1 MITGIITSQTN
12 FRSHYNTKK
21 TTTPSVGNLFKKLGK
36 FSYVD
41 EGKGEPVVLL
51 YGLFGSVAN
60 FSSVI
65 EYLKKTHRVIMPE
78 LPIYSLGLNISVSA
92 LTDYIHQFV
101 FALNLK
107 DLHLV
112 GNSLGGHI
120 ALLYTLRYQENVKS
134 LVLVGSSGLYENGM
148 GDTFPKRGDY
158 NYIKAKTEKTF
169 FKPETATKELVD
181 EIFETVNN
189 RTKAIQILYLA
200 KSTIR
205 YNLKSQ
211 LNNITTKCS
220 IIWGKQDA
228 VTPPDVATEFKR
240 LIPQA
245 SLYWIDNCGHVPMME
260 TPNEFNKLL
269 SKHLSTVSEAFFS

>member
-1 MITGIITSQTN
+1 MIAETIAPQTN
-12 FRSHYNTKK
+12 IPPLYK
-21 TTTPSVGNLFKKLGK
+21 TRKEVTPRIGNVYKKLGK
-36 FSYVD
+36 FSYID
-41 EGKGEPVVLL
+41 EGIGEPVVLL
-51 YGLFGSVAN
+51 YGLFGSSAN

-65 EYLKKTHRVIMPE
+65 AQLKKTHRVIMPE

-92 LTDYIHQFV
+92 LTDYIHQFIL
-101 FALNLK
+101 FLNLL
-107 DLHLV
+107 DVHFV

-120 ALLYTLRYQENVKS
+120 ALLYTLRHQENVKS

-158 NYIKAKTEKTF
+158 NYIKAKAEKTF

-205 YNLKSQ
+205 YNLKSE
-211 LNNITTKCS
+211 LKNITTKCS
-220 IIWGKQDA
+220 IIWGREDA
-228 VTPPDVATEFKR
+228 VTPPEVAIEFKR

-245 SLYWIDNCGHVPMME
+245 SLYWIDNCGHVPMLE
-260 TPNEFNKLL
+260 APDEFNKLL
-269 SKHLSTVSEAFFS
+269 LKHLNHVP

>member
-1 MITGIITSQTN
+1 MITGIIAPQTN
-12 FRSHYNTKK
+12 FPPPYNTRRVA
-21 TTTPSVGNLFKKLGK
+21 TPSVGNPFKKLGK

-41 EGKGEPVVLL
+41 EGKGEPVILL
-51 YGLFGSVAN
+51 HGLFGSVAN

-65 EYLKKTHRVIMPE
+65 AHLKKTHRVIMPE
-78 LPIYSLGLNISVSA
+78 LPIYSLGLNISVAA

-101 FALNLK
+101 LELNLQNI
-107 DLHLV
+107 HLV

-134 LVLVGSSGLYENGM
+134 LVLVGSSGLYENGI

-200 KSTIR
+200 KSTIK

-211 LNNITTKCS
+211 LNSITVNCS

-240 LIPQA
+240 LISHA

-269 SKHLSTVSEAFFS
+269 SKHLNRVSETVFS